1 MAGKKAEYKSQAITT
16 SIKFTSRASVK
27 IRDNFYTIECCEE
40 RAIPDLPNIKLDKER
55 EMLWDMVN
63 GEVDKQIEDIL
74 KTFKK

>member
-1 MAGKKAEYKSQAITT
+1 MAGKKTEYKSQAITT

-27 IRDNFYTIECCEE
+27 IHDNFYTIECCEE
-40 RAIPDLPNIKLDKER
+40 RIIPDLPNIKLDKER
-55 EMLWDMVN
+55 EILWDMVN